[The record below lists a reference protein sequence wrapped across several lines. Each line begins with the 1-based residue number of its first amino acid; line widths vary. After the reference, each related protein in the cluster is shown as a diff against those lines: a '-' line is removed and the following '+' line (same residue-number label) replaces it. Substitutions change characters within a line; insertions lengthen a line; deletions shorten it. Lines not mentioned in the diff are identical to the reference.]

1 MNSPIARYTSIE
13 VRYVPNSSSLI
24 LSPISEHHVDY
35 HGTLKWLYALILFS
49 LVYSVLY
56 NLCLGPIANIPGPFF
71 AKISPLWLMG
81 AVYRRRLNRDIRTL
95 HEKYGPVVRLSPT
108 ELSFAT
114 IAAQNAIHRP
124 GGSAKEY
131 AFFTKEG
138 TLEAM
143 MGDIIWPATNLLTVT
158 DPLEHQ
164 RLKKALQPAFTSSA
178 LRSQECIQKA
188 HANVMISNIKK
199 SATRRSCIDL
209 TPLMSQA
216 IWDMI
221 SDLSFGEP
229 LLKDQL
235 VKFETLKTTFCAVS
249 PLLEALQVLLAVP
262 GAQAFAKACLRKR
275 LDRQDENE
283 DFLTAIM
290 RCREL
295 GISMTDKELQSN
307 ASLLV
312 MVGYDTTATSLS
324 ATMNLLLRN
333 PYYLRAL
340 KKELQ
345 SHFNSFDQMTAAS
358 LSQLPLLNGC
368 IQEALRLFPPA
379 NGKGTNR
386 TSPGAFID
394 GIYVPKGVNVSA
406 DMYTIQRSPQCW
418 SRPDAFC
425 PERWFDNGPGTE
437 FANDIRSSH
446 CPFLLGPRM
455 CIGRTVALQ
464 SMQFIIAG
472 MVCELELEA
481 MGQYDWDNDVSNSY
495 LWTDYRCFAEVS
507 QLL

>member
-1 MNSPIARYTSIE
+1 
-13 VRYVPNSSSLI
+13 
-24 LSPISEHHVDY
+24 
-35 HGTLKWLYALILFS
+35 
-49 LVYSVLY
+49 
-56 NLCLGPIANIPGPFF
+56 
-71 AKISPLWLMG
+71 MG
-81 AVYRRRLNRDIRTL
+81 AVYRRRLNHDIKAL

-114 IAAQNAIHRP
+114 IAAQIAIHRP

-158 DPLEHQ
+158 DPQEHQ
-164 RLKKALQPAFTSSA
+164 RLRKALQPAFTSSA
-178 LRSQECIQKA
+178 LRSQESIQKA
-188 HANVMISNIKK
+188 HAYVMISNIRK
-199 SATRRSCIDL
+199 SAAKRSCIDL

-216 IWDMI
+216 IWDII

-262 GAQAFAKACLRKR
+262 GAQAFVNACVSLVPLLFWLPTRVLPSAQLRKR

-333 PYYLRAL
+333 PHYLEAL

-345 SHFNSFDQMTAAS
+345 SHFTSFDEMTAAS

-386 TSPGAFID
+386 TSPGTFID

-406 DMYTIQRSPQCW
+406 DMYTIQRSPHYW
-418 SRPDAFC
+418 SRPDSFC

-455 CIGRTVALQ
+455 CIGRAVALQ
-464 SMQFIIAG
+464 SMRFIIAG
-472 MVCELELEA
+472 MVCDLDLEA
-481 MGQYDWDNDVSNSY
+481 VGQYDWDSDVSNSY
-495 LWTDYRCFAEVS
+495 LWTDYRCFAEVR